1 MNPSPSPTPSQFV
14 ARPPADP
21 QVPRNRPLLG
31 GTVAMALTVPHAL
44 GLGLVAY
51 AALPAST
58 ASSMALWSAALPGLL
73 MALLIRSP
81 GIVYAPTSA
90 VALLFAGIFALV
102 MRTGA
107 DLAITPLQG
116 LAITGALTAL
126 SFALQWVLGR
136 ARLATLSRF
145 LPVTVTRG
153 FAAGVGLSL
162 VLSQF
167 RGGFGAASWNW
178 GSGLAWHA
186 GTAAAVVAIH
196 LLVQRRWPRAPS
208 LLIALLPVI
217 AAALLLAPDGVL
229 RMAAPAQVALAWPVL
244 PDWSGAPWLAVLE
257 RAGPQL
263 LSLALLMTLLTG
275 LETVV
280 FLQEL
285 ETEHGTRHDPNTV
298 LMREALVGMCLAA
311 VGMMPSITAPSRSRL
326 ALPYT
331 PRPGLAA
338 GRWHGTGMLLVAL
351 TGPLWLPW
359 LPHACLA
366 GAITAAGL
374 HMLPKPMLRPPTS
387 RSGFTYLWQSWLVAL
402 MFALTGGVMAL
413 LTGLFVSMLVLLK
426 SSATHAIRRMHLHGR
441 LRSRHVRRDAVDG
454 WLAQRMQQVAVFE
467 LQGIVSFGVAAHVV
481 EQVRHHLRDHRSV
494 VLDASRVPDWDE
506 TGFLHLRGLARELR
520 AQGVTLILCGVRGEV
535 RRTLQDLNPF
545 DDLDHALEWAE
556 DRLLQECPPALQRS
570 DPPVSL
576 LGDLSHGLPDTA
588 RRALE
593 LRLRTRAHPPG
604 ERIFGAGAEQRSL
617 LLVQDG
623 LVTLSTSDR
632 PDGGLRLAAI
642 GPGMVFGEMGF
653 LSGMP
658 RTASAFAGPQG
669 ATTSTL
675 EWSDFLAWTEHEPE
689 AALAFMAQLARME
702 IRRLG
707 KTTQEL
713 RAAME

>member
-1 MNPSPSPTPSQFV
+1 MVNPPSTPSQFV
-14 ARPPADP
+14 SRPPADP
-21 QVPRNRPLLG
+21 QAPRNRPLLG
-31 GTVAMALTVPHAL
+31 AAAAMALSIPHAL
-44 GLGLVAY
+44 GLGLIAY
-51 AALPAST
+51 AALPAAT

-107 DLAITPLQG
+107 DLSITPLQG
-116 LAITGALTAL
+116 LAITGAVTAL
-126 SFALQWVLGR
+126 AFTLQCALGR

-167 RGGFGAASWNW
+167 RGAFGANTWTW
-178 GSGLAWHA
+178 GTSLAWHA

-196 LLVQRRWPRAPS
+196 LLIQRRWPRAPS
-208 LLIALLPVI
+208 LLMALLPVI
-217 AAALLLAPDGVL
+217 AAAWLLAPDGVL
-229 RMAAPAQVALAWPVL
+229 RMTAPAQVALAWPVL
-244 PDWSGAPWLAVLE
+244 PDWSGAPWFAVLE
-257 RAGPQL
+257 RVGPQL
-263 LSLALLMTLLTG
+263 LSLALLMALLTG

-285 ETEHGTRHDPNTV
+285 ETEHGTRHDPNAV
-298 LMREALVGMCLAA
+298 LFREGLVGVCLAA
-311 VGMMPSITAPSRSRL
+311 LGLMPSITAASRSRL

-331 PRPGLAA
+331 PQPGLAA
-338 GRWHGTGMLLVAL
+338 GRWHGMGMLVVAL
-351 TGPLWLPW
+351 TGSLWLPW
-359 LPHACLA
+359 LPYACLA

-374 HMLPKPMLRPPTS
+374 HMLPKPMLRRSTS
-387 RSGFTYLWQSWLVAL
+387 RSGWTYLWQSWLVAL
-402 MFALTGGVMAL
+402 MFALAGGVMAL
-413 LTGLFVSMLVLLK
+413 LTGLFVSMMVLLK
-426 SSATHAIRRMHLHGR
+426 SSATHAIRRMHLHGH
-441 LRSRHVRRDAVDG
+441 LRSRHVRRDTVDG

-467 LQGIVSFGVAAHVV
+467 LQGIVSFGVAAYVV
-481 EQVRHHLRDHRSV
+481 EQVRLHLDDHRCV

-506 TGFLHLRGLARELR
+506 TGFVHLRGLARELQ
-520 AQGVTLILCGVRGEV
+520 AQDVALVLCGVRGEV
-535 RRTLQDLNPF
+535 RRTLKDLNPF
-545 DDLDHALEWAE
+545 DDLDRALEWAE
-556 DRLLQECPPALQRS
+556 DQLLRECPPALQRT

-576 LGDLSHGLPDTA
+576 LGDLSHELPDAA
-588 RRALE
+588 RRSLE
-593 LRLRTRAHPPG
+593 QRLGTRTHQAG
-604 ERIFGAGAEQRSL
+604 ERIFAAGSTERSL

-632 PDGGLRLAAI
+632 PQDGLRLAAI

-669 ATTSTL
+669 ATTSAL
-675 EWSDFLAWTEHEPE
+675 EWSDFLAWTEQEPE

-713 RAAME
+713 RAAMK